1 MKNIIKYTL
10 AAVAAISLSNCT
22 GDFEEINTN
31 RYGYSDEELTQQ
43 NNHIGSGFSTMFDNI
58 IRTNPGWNYQLQQNL
73 NADIFSGYMASP
85 TPFAGNINNQT
96 YSLVDGWNGF
106 IWNDAYDGNDGNGV
120 IPFGQRIN
128 DIVEASGNANSML
141 FIYLANTIKVMGMH
155 RVSDIFGPIRYSKYG
170 DYETTGE
177 YDSQEVAYKTFF
189 KELDEAVDGLE
200 AFEGN
205 LQFVPFDKSNFSKA
219 EVGKANIARWRGFA
233 NALRL
238 RLAIRVSKVDPV
250 LAKTEGEKS
259 LSSNAGFLEN
269 GDMRVGMNGFS
280 HPLME
285 ISNGWGDIAM
295 SAEME
300 SILKGFNDPRIS
312 SYFSAPADVTL
323 GNFKGVRQGIKIDAK
338 SEYGS
343 HSLLGPFIA
352 EPTKIWMT
360 QAEVHFLKAEA
371 ALRGWAGAG
380 DAKANYEA
388 GVRAAFNLA
397 SASNVD
403 AYLADTTSTP
413 ADYVD
418 ANNPANNYAYP
429 SDVKIAY
436 NAAGTLEEQLE
447 QIITQKWIAMFP
459 DGQEAWSEFRR
470 TGYPRKFP
478 VVVNNSGGTI
488 DTDIQ
493 IRRINFVQ
501 AEKDVNGANVDI
513 AVGYLKGPD
522 TGGTRLWWDT
532 GLPNF

>member
-1 MKNIIKYTL
+1 M
-10 AAVAAISLSNCT
+10 VAMTAISLSNCT

-31 RYGYSDEELTQQ
+31 KYGYSDEELTQQ

-106 IWNDAYDGNDGNGV
+106 IWSDAYDGNDGNGV
-120 IPFGQRIN
+120 IPFAQRIN
-128 DIVEASGNANSML
+128 DIVEASGNENSML

-170 DYETTGE
+170 DYDTTGE
-177 YDSQEVAYKTFF
+177 YDSQQTAYQTFF
-189 KELDEAVDGLE
+189 NELDEAIDGLE
-200 AFEGN
+200 NFEGN
-205 LQFVPFDKSNFSKA
+205 AQFVPFDKSDFASPA
-219 EVGKANIARWRGFA
+219 SDNIRKWRGFA

-250 LAKTEGEKS
+250 LAQTEGEKS
-259 LSSNAGFLEN
+259 LASNAGFLDA

-312 SYFSAPADVTL
+312 TYFAAPVDASL
-323 GNFKGVRQGIKIDAK
+323 GNYKGIRQGIKIEAK
-338 SEYGS
+338 STYGS
-343 HSLLGPFIA
+343 HSLLGTYIA

-360 QAEVHFLKAEA
+360 QAEVYFLKAEA

-380 DAKANYEA
+380 DAKTNYEM
-388 GVRAAFNLA
+388 GVRAAFTLANLK
-397 SASNVD
+397 NVED
-403 AYLADTTSTP
+403 YLADTTSTP
-413 ADYVD
+413 ADYID
-418 ANNPANNYAYP
+418 PINPANNYAYP

-436 NAAGTLEEQLE
+436 NEVGSKEEQLE

-470 TGYPRKFP
+470 TGYPRIFP

-488 DTDIQ
+488 DTQTQ

-501 AEKDVNGANVDI
+501 TEKDVNGANVDLAI
-513 AVGYLKGPD
+513 GMLKGPD
-522 TGGTRLWWDT
+522 NGGTRLWWDT

>member
-1 MKNIIKYTL
+1 MKNILKYTL

-43 NNHIGSGFSTMFDNI
+43 YNHIGSGFSTMFDNI

-106 IWNDAYDGNDGNGV
+106 IWSDAYDGNDGNGI
-120 IPFGQRIN
+120 IPFANKI
-128 DIVEASGNANSML
+128 DIYVAESDNKNTVM
-141 FIYLANTIKVMGMH
+141 FKYLSNIVKVMGMH
-155 RVSDIFGPIRYSKYG
+155 RVSDIFGPLRYSKYG
-170 DYETTGE
+170 DYETTGQ
-177 YDSQEVAYKTFF
+177 YDSQEIAYKTFF
-189 KELDEAVDGLE
+189 NELGEAIDGLE
-200 AFEGN
+200 VFYGN
-205 LQFVPFDKSNFSKA
+205 EQFVPFDKSEFASPA
-219 EVGKANIARWRGFA
+219 GDNIRNWRGFA

-259 LSSNAGFLEN
+259 LASNAGFLEN

-312 SYFSAPADVTL
+312 TYFAPPADASL
-323 GNFKGVRQGIKIDAK
+323 GNYKGIRQGIKIEAK
-338 SEYGS
+338 SEYGA
-343 HSLLGPFIA
+343 HSMLGSFIA

-388 GVRAAFNLA
+388 GVKAAFDLA
-397 SASNVD
+397 NAKNVD
-403 AYLADTTSTP
+403 TYLADTTSTP

-418 ANNPANNYAYP
+418 AKNPANNYAYP

-436 NAAGTLEEQLE
+436 NAAGTNEEQLE

-470 TGYPRKFP
+470 TGYPRIFP
-478 VVVNNSGGTI
+478 VVINNSGGTI

-501 AEKDVNGANVDI
+501 TEKDVNGANVDI

-522 TGGTRLWWDT
+522 NGGTRLWWDT
-532 GLPNF
+532 GAPNF